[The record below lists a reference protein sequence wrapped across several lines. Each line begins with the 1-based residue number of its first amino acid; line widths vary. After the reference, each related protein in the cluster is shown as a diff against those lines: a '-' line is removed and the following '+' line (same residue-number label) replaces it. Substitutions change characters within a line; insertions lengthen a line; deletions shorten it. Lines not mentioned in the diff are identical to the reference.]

1 MCVIFYFIVL
11 FAIEMNSYSDD
22 FEAAGCGMT
31 VSFRVRQCC
40 NNT

>member
-11 FAIEMNSYSDD
+11 FAIEMNSYSD
-22 FEAAGCGMT
+22 FEAAGCGMR
-31 VSFRVRQCC
+31 VSFRFRQCC